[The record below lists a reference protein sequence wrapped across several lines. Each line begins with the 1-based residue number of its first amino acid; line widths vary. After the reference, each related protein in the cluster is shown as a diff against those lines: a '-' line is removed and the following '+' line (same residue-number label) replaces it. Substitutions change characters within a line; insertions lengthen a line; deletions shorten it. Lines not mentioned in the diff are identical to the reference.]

1 MPLISPRIQTRT
13 LSPSELECD
22 LCQRQIYWNG
32 QGRVASIILDITK
45 FLPTG
50 LQDILSLV
58 KTHNSVQ
65 SLLLTLNQIPS
76 PYYVLCVYEPSW
88 QEYVLMCNDCWESHL
103 LDLLGCLNKESL
115 DSTRII
121 LTNHETWGKDSG
133 IRIEKDRNPL
143 GWRGTGDEQVGECEG
158 EPDNNSGD
166 SGGSD

>member
-1 MPLISPRIQTRT
+1 MPLISPRIQTRI

-22 LCQRQIYWNG
+22 LCQRQLYNVG
-32 QGRVASIILDITK
+32 QGQVSTIIISSTK
-45 FLPTG
+45 FLPSSFK
-50 LQDILSLV
+50 DILSLV
-58 KTHNSVQ
+58 NTHNSVQ
-65 SLLLTLNQIPS
+65 AITLQLNQGFA
-76 PYYVLCVYEPSW
+76 PYYVLVVKDSSW
-88 QEYVLMCNDCWESHL
+88 SEYLSMCNDCWESHL

-133 IRIEKDRNPL
+133 IRVEENRNPL

-158 EPDNNSGD
+158 EPNDDSGD